1 MDISLD
7 QLIAN
12 LTLFYFRENMKLLFS
27 KTKIE
32 ILKKLNERNYTVS
45 ELSKILGKSKST
57 ISEHLNTLYK
67 MGLVDKES
75 HSKWVYYK
83 ITNKGKKVLENL
95 EALILIVGSIFALIG
110 MWIYYVFKQI
120 KLQARVLT
128 KTAVEERVYTVS
140 TVSTTPH
147 QEPLFLVFLVVS
159 AFLLILIVYSA
170 YKIIRK

>member
-1 MDISLD
+1 MHKK
-7 QLIAN
+7 
-12 LTLFYFRENMKLLFS
+12 FLFS

-57 ISEHLNTLYK
+57 ISEHLNALYK

-83 ITNKGKKVLENL
+83 ITTKGKKVLENL
-95 EALILIVGSIFALIG
+95 EALILMVGSNFALIG
-110 MWIYYVFKQI
+110 MWVYYAFKQV
-120 KLQARVLT
+120 KYQTRVLT

-140 TVSTTPH
+140 RYQQLPTKNH
-147 QEPLFLVFLVVS
+147 YF
-159 AFLLILIVYSA
+159 
-170 YKIIRK
+170 

>member
-1 MDISLD
+1 
-7 QLIAN
+7 
-12 LTLFYFRENMKLLFS
+12 MKLIFS

-32 ILKKLNERNYTVS
+32 ILKKLNERNYTIS

-83 ITNKGKKVLENL
+83 ITNKGKKVLEKL
-95 EALILIVGSIFALIG
+95 EALILMVGSIFALIG
-110 MWIYYVFKQI
+110 MWVYYAFKQVKYQTEVI
-120 KLQARVLT
+120 T
-128 KTAVEERVYTVS
+128 KTIAEESVYTVS

-147 QEPLFLVFLVVS
+147 QEPLFLAFLVIS
-159 AFLLILIVYSA
+159 AFLLVFIAYLA

>member
-1 MDISLD
+1 
-7 QLIAN
+7 
-12 LTLFYFRENMKLLFS
+12 MKLLFS

-32 ILKKLNERNYTVS
+32 ILKKLNERNYTIS

-83 ITNKGKKVLENL
+83 ITNKGKKVLEKL
-95 EALILIVGSIFALIG
+95 EALILMVGSIFALIG
-110 MWIYYVFKQI
+110 MWVYYAFKQI

-128 KTAVEERVYTVS
+128 KTTVEERVYTASKVS
-140 TVSTTPH
+140 TPH
-147 QEPLFLVFLVVS
+147 HEPLFLIFLIVS
-159 AFLLILIVYSA
+159 AFLLIFIVYSA

>member
-1 MDISLD
+1 
-7 QLIAN
+7 
-12 LTLFYFRENMKLLFS
+12 MKLLFS

-57 ISEHLNTLYK
+57 ISEHLNALYK

-83 ITNKGKKVLENL
+83 ITTKGKKVLENL
-95 EALILIVGSIFALIG
+95 EALILMVGSIFALIG
-110 MWIYYVFKQI
+110 MWAYYSFKHI
-120 KLQARVLT
+120 KYHTKVLT
-128 KTAVEERVYTVS
+128 KTVVEERVYTVS
-140 TVSTTPH
+140 TVSATPH
-147 QEPLFLVFLVVS
+147 QEPLFLAFLVIS
-159 AFLLILIVYSA
+159 AFLLVFIAYLA

>member
-1 MDISLD
+1 
-7 QLIAN
+7 
-12 LTLFYFRENMKLLFS
+12 MKLLFS

-32 ILKKLNERNYTVS
+32 ILKKLNERDYTVS

-57 ISEHLNTLYK
+57 ISEHLNALYK

-83 ITNKGKKVLENL
+83 ITNKGKKVLEKL
-95 EALILIVGSIFALIG
+95 EALILMVGSIFALIG
-110 MWIYYVFKQI
+110 MWVYYAFKQV
-120 KLQARVLT
+120 KYQTRVLT
-128 KTAVEERVYTVS
+128 KTAVEESVYTVS

-147 QEPLFLVFLVVS
+147 QEPLFLAFLVIS
-159 AFLLILIVYSA
+159 AFLLVFIAYLA

>member
-1 MDISLD
+1 
-7 QLIAN
+7 
-12 LTLFYFRENMKLLFS
+12 MKLLFS

-83 ITNKGKKVLENL
+83 ITNKGKKVLEKL
-95 EALILIVGSIFALIG
+95 EALILMVGSIFALIG
-110 MWIYYVFKQI
+110 MWVYYAFKQVKYQTEVI
-120 KLQARVLT
+120 T
-128 KTAVEERVYTVS
+128 KTIAEESVYTVS

-147 QEPLFLVFLVVS
+147 QEPLFLAFLVIS
-159 AFLLILIVYSA
+159 LFLLVFIAYLA

>member
-1 MDISLD
+1 
-7 QLIAN
+7 
-12 LTLFYFRENMKLLFS
+12 MKLLFS

-83 ITNKGKKVLENL
+83 ITNKGKKVLEKL

-110 MWIYYVFKQI
+110 MWVYYAFKQI
-120 KLQARVLT
+120 KLQAREIYVVS
-128 KTAVEERVYTVS
+128 KTTVEERVYTVS
-140 TVSTTPH
+140 KVSTTPH
-147 QEPLFLVFLVVS
+147 QEPLFLIFLIIS
-159 AFLLILIVYSA
+159 AFLLIFIIYLA
-170 YKIIRK
+170 YKIIRR

>member
-1 MDISLD
+1 
-7 QLIAN
+7 
-12 LTLFYFRENMKLLFS
+12 MKLLFS

-32 ILKKLNERNYTVS
+32 ILKKLNERNYTIS

-83 ITNKGKKVLENL
+83 ITNKGKKVLEKL
-95 EALILIVGSIFALIG
+95 EALILMVGSIFALIG
-110 MWIYYVFKQI
+110 MWVYYAFKQVKYQTEVI
-120 KLQARVLT
+120 T
-128 KTAVEERVYTVS
+128 KTIAEESVYTVS

-147 QEPLFLVFLVVS
+147 QEPLFLAFLVIS
-159 AFLLILIVYSA
+159 LFLLVFIAYLA

>member
-1 MDISLD
+1 
-7 QLIAN
+7 
-12 LTLFYFRENMKLLFS
+12 MKLLFS

-83 ITNKGKKVLENL
+83 ITNKGKKVLEDL
-95 EALILIVGSIFALIG
+95 EALILMVGSIFALIG
-110 MWIYYVFKQI
+110 MWVYYAFKQVKYQTEVI
-120 KLQARVLT
+120 T
-128 KTAVEERVYTVS
+128 KTIAEESVYTVS

-147 QEPLFLVFLVVS
+147 QEPLFLAFLVIS
-159 AFLLILIVYSA
+159 LFLLVFIAYLA

>member
-1 MDISLD
+1 
-7 QLIAN
+7 
-12 LTLFYFRENMKLLFS
+12 MKLIFS

-32 ILKKLNERNYTVS
+32 ILKKLNERNYTIS

-83 ITNKGKKVLENL
+83 ITNKGKKVLEKL
-95 EALILIVGSIFALIG
+95 EALILMVGSIFALIG
-110 MWIYYVFKQI
+110 MWVYYAFKQVKYQTEVI
-120 KLQARVLT
+120 T
-128 KTAVEERVYTVS
+128 KTIAEESVYTVS

-147 QEPLFLVFLVVS
+147 QEPLFLAFLVIS
-159 AFLLILIVYSA
+159 LFLLVFIAYLA